1 MLPPPRCPSD
11 EHAELSLS
19 LSLPAARA
27 RSLTP
32 GNSATQVVARRKTSS
47 PQSPGSPW
55 LVTAGLAHGRFRFL
69 MSVTLTHTLLAR
81 AATQTHSTAE
91 EPPFSVPSSQQP
103 AAPNFGLAAPT
114 CLASVVAL
122 PSLTGQCSNPS
133 NLCPVLPIASSA
145 NCFFSFFSLGPSLA
159 AAHPA
164 PFGTGW

>member
-19 LSLPAARA
+19 TLCPPLVRFPHTWKFRY
-27 RSLTP
+27 P
-32 GNSATQVVARRKTSS
+32 GGGAPKTSS

-69 MSVTLTHTLLAR
+69 MSVTLSHTLLAR

-164 PFGTGW
+164 ALGTGW